1 MTSNRPSAPL
11 VLGILTGLLAAVTA
25 LPTAVA
31 LYVYYSDAERVLAER
46 QAVAAA
52 AVASSLI
59 QERIDRAGMEPS
71 LPPNSRRLLQ
81 VDVIYA
87 LDEHGRVFISE
98 GTDLDTTFL
107 ERVCLQEVPTLYSV
121 DNHPYV
127 FACDRSENHATIA
140 GIQPQRLA
148 IWRISGIMI
157 AITLIVGIVTALGVL
172 RLLTPLSRVSN
183 ALKRVSF
190 GERGVR
196 VRPSGLAELDE
207 LVERLNTAARAMEER
222 EDAVSARIQVVQEMA
237 RIVAHEIRNP
247 LQSLEL
253 LTSLVAAA
261 DTVGERQ
268 ELVESIHEEI
278 RTLDQVVTRLLRRGA
293 GDSLRLIR
301 AQIPIKKVLTQVLA
315 VRRLEAESK
324 GISLVAGDMS
334 DVEVMIDQA
343 LIGRSFEN
351 LVKNAMQAV
360 PEDEGL
366 VQISLVEQNS
376 YVSIIVED
384 NGPGVD
390 PSVRDHLFEVDVSA
404 RAGGTG
410 LGLALVKGVIEA
422 HGGFIEH
429 DRSILGGARFTANIP
444 VLEVSSGE

>member
-1 MTSNRPSAPL
+1 M
-11 VLGILTGLLAAVTA
+11 
-25 LPTAVA
+25 
-31 LYVYYSDAERVLAER
+31 
-46 QAVAAA
+46 
-52 AVASSLI
+52 
-59 QERIDRAGMEPS
+59 
-71 LPPNSRRLLQ
+71 
-81 VDVIYA
+81 
-87 LDEHGRVFISE
+87 
-98 GTDLDTTFL
+98 
-107 ERVCLQEVPTLYSV
+107 
-121 DNHPYV
+121 
-127 FACDRSENHATIA
+127 
-140 GIQPQRLA
+140 
-148 IWRISGIMI
+148 
-157 AITLIVGIVTALGVL
+157 
-172 RLLTPLSRVSN
+172 
-183 ALKRVSF
+183 
-190 GERGVR
+190 R

-429 DRSILGGARFTANIP
+429 DRSILGRRKIYRKYSGPRGIEWRVIP
-444 VLEVSSGE
+444 

>member
-1 MTSNRPSAPL
+1 MSSNRPSAPL
-11 VLGILTGLLAAVTA
+11 ILGILTGLLAAVTA

-52 AVASSLI
+52 AVASTLI
-59 QERIDRAGMEPS
+59 QDSSGAAPS
-71 LPPNSRRLLQ
+71 LPPNTRQLLQ
-81 VDVIYA
+81 VDAIYA
-87 LDEHGRVFISE
+87 LDKNGRLSVSDGADIE
-98 GTDLDTTFL
+98 TTFL

-121 DNHPYV
+121 DNQPYV
-127 FACDRSENHATIA
+127 FACDTSTEYASIA
-140 GIQPQRLA
+140 AIRPQRLA
-148 IWRISGIMI
+148 IWRISGIML

-261 DTVGERQ
+261 DSVGERQ

-351 LVKNAMQAV
+351 LIKNAMQAV

-366 VQISLVEQNS
+366 VQVSLIEQNS
-376 YVSIIVED
+376 YVSIVVED

-390 PSVRDHLFEVDVSA
+390 PSVQDHLFEIDVSA

-422 HGGFIEH
+422 HGGFMEH

-444 VLEVSSGE
+444 VIEV

>member
-172 RLLTPLSRVSN
+172 RLLTP
-183 ALKRVSF
+183 F
-190 GERGVR
+190 
-196 VRPSGLAELDE
+196 
-207 LVERLNTAARAMEER
+207 LVYQT
-222 EDAVSARIQVVQEMA
+222 
-237 RIVAHEIRNP
+237 H
-247 LQSLEL
+247 
-253 LTSLVAAA
+253 
-261 DTVGERQ
+261 
-268 ELVESIHEEI
+268 
-278 RTLDQVVTRLLRRGA
+278 
-293 GDSLRLIR
+293 
-301 AQIPIKKVLTQVLA
+301 
-315 VRRLEAESK
+315 
-324 GISLVAGDMS
+324 
-334 DVEVMIDQA
+334 
-343 LIGRSFEN
+343 
-351 LVKNAMQAV
+351 
-360 PEDEGL
+360 
-366 VQISLVEQNS
+366 
-376 YVSIIVED
+376 
-384 NGPGVD
+384 
-390 PSVRDHLFEVDVSA
+390 
-404 RAGGTG
+404 
-410 LGLALVKGVIEA
+410 
-422 HGGFIEH
+422 
-429 DRSILGGARFTANIP
+429 
-444 VLEVSSGE
+444 

>member
-1 MTSNRPSAPL
+1 MG
-11 VLGILTGLLAAVTA
+11 VLTGLLAAVTV

-46 QAVAAA
+46 QSTAAA
-52 AVASSLI
+52 TVGLRMM
-59 QERIDRAGMEPS
+59 QDRVKLTGMDPS
-71 LPPNSRRLLQ
+71 LPPGIRDVLNVDLLYAQDLAGNVFYQEGRETPQ
-81 VDVIYA
+81 VL
-87 LDEHGRVFISE
+87 LD
-98 GTDLDTTFL
+98 
-107 ERVCLQEVPTLYSV
+107 RVCRQEVATLYTI
-121 DNHPYV
+121 DNVTMV
-127 FACDRSENHATIA
+127 FACQTTEEYQVITAIKPE
-140 GIQPQRLA
+140 QVA
-148 IWRISGIMI
+148 IWRITGLVLAM
-157 AITLIVGIVTALGVL
+157 ALIVGIVTALGVL

-207 LVERLNTAARAMEER
+207 LVNRLNTAARAMEER

-261 DTVGERQ
+261 DNPAERA
-268 ELVESIHEEI
+268 ELADSIHVEI

-301 AQIPIKKVLTQVLA
+301 THMSLGKVLNQVIS

-324 GISLVAGDMS
+324 GIRLEEGQLTPIMTSF
-334 DVEVMIDQA
+334 DQA
-343 LIGRSFEN
+343 LIGRSLEN
-351 LVKNAMQAV
+351 LLLNAMQVV
-360 PEDEGL
+360 PAEGGL
-366 VQISLVEQNS
+366 VQVSLLEEQGFAKI
-376 YVSIIVED
+376 VVED

-390 PSVRDHLFEVDVSA
+390 PSIQDHLFEVDVSA
-404 RAGGTG
+404 RPGGTG

-429 DRSILGGARFTANIP
+429 DRSILGGARFTAYLP
-444 VLEVSSGE
+444 VEEVENEQPLA

>member
-1 MTSNRPSAPL
+1 M
-11 VLGILTGLLAAVTA
+11 GILTGLLAAVTV
-25 LPTAVA
+25 LPTAIA
-31 LYVYYSDAERVLAER
+31 LYAYYSDAERVLAER
-46 QAVAAA
+46 QSVAAA

-59 QERIDRAGMEPS
+59 EERVERAGLEAS
-71 LPPNSRRLLQ
+71 LPPDIRQLLQ
-81 VDVIYA
+81 VDAIYA
-87 LDEHGRVFISE
+87 QDAE
-98 GTDLDTTFL
+98 GILFVQEGMNASQIFL
-107 ERVCLQEVPTLYSV
+107 ERVCKQEVPTLYNL
-121 DNHPYV
+121 DQNPYV
-127 FACDRSENHATIA
+127 FTCHATETHSVITA
-140 GIQPQRLA
+140 IRPQQVAL
-148 IWRISGIMI
+148 WRITGIVL
-157 AITLIVGIVTALGVL
+157 ALALIVGIVTALGVL

-207 LVERLNTAARAMEER
+207 LVARLNTAARAMEER

-261 DTVGERQ
+261 DTSQERE
-268 ELVESIHEEI
+268 ELVQSIHEEI

-301 AQIPIKKVLTQVLA
+301 SQMPISKVLNQVLA

-324 GISLVAGDMS
+324 GISLMAGEIS
-334 DVEVMIDQA
+334 DVEAFIDQA
-343 LIGRSFEN
+343 LIGRSLEN
-351 LVKNAMQAV
+351 LVKNAMQVV
-360 PEDEGL
+360 PEDRGI
-366 VQISLVEQNS
+366 VQVTLVEDGG
-376 YVSIIVED
+376 YVNIVVED

-390 PSVRDHLFEVDVSA
+390 PSVEDHLFEVDVSA

-429 DRSILGGARFTANIP
+429 DRSILGGARFTAHIP
-444 VLEVSSGE
+444 VIEV

>member
-1 MTSNRPSAPL
+1 MISNRPSAPL

-59 QERIDRAGMEPS
+59 QERIERAGMKPS

-81 VDVIYA
+81 VDALYA
-87 LDEHGRVFISE
+87 LDENGRLFLSE
-98 GTDLDTTFL
+98 GTEVETAFL

-121 DNHPYV
+121 DNQPYV
-127 FACDRSENHATIA
+127 FACDSSAEHVSIA
-140 GIQPQRLA
+140 AIRPQSLA
-148 IWRISGIMI
+148 VWRISGIMI

-172 RLLTPLSRVSN
+172 RLLTPLSRISN

-261 DTVGERQ
+261 DSIDERQ

-301 AQIPIKKVLTQVLA
+301 TQIPIKKVLTQVLA

-324 GISLVAGDMS
+324 GISLVASDMS

-351 LVKNAMQAV
+351 LIKNAMQAV
-360 PEDEGL
+360 PEDQGL
-366 VQISLVEQNS
+366 VQVSLVEQNS
-376 YVSIIVED
+376 YVSIVVED

-390 PSVRDHLFEVDVSA
+390 PSVQDHLFEVDVSA

-422 HGGFIEH
+422 HGGFMEH

-444 VLEVSSGE
+444 VLEVSRG